1 MTYSKG
7 IQTSSTSMST
17 STSDLESDDE
27 NLAGPSR
34 RKIRDGGNGRETE
47 DEMRKRI
54 LDELEV
60 ERKALEQE
68 LKELKEKAEETKVE
82 REYLSFCTST
92 VFQGDI
98 LTRSELSEDQRQ
110 AIYAAPDF
118 SAFIEESTKIVQR
131 ALSDGYDYIRD
142 YTIGIDS
149 AL

>member
-1 MTYSKG
+1 MVTYSKG

-98 LTRSELSEDQRQ
+98 LTR
-110 AIYAAPDF
+110 
-118 SAFIEESTKIVQR
+118 
-131 ALSDGYDYIRD
+131 
-142 YTIGIDS
+142 
-149 AL
+149 

>member
-1 MTYSKG
+1 
-7 IQTSSTSMST
+7 MST

-27 NLAGPSR
+27 NTAGPSR

-47 DEMRKRI
+47 DDMRKRI
-54 LDELEV
+54 LEELEV

-68 LKELKEKAEETKVE
+68 LRELKEKAEDVKVE
-82 REYLSFCTST
+82 RESSLDWIRCST
-92 VFQGDI
+92 DGI
-98 LTRSELSEDQRQ
+98 ELSEDQRQ